1 MSWRLQTDCA
11 DVIDARRLAKS
22 YGEVVALQD
31 LTVRVARGEIFG
43 FLGQNGAGKTTAV
56 KILLGLTRPTSGEA
70 SVLGRPLGSREA
82 RAGIGYL
89 PELFRYQP
97 WLSARE
103 VLRFHASLLR
113 IPARGVDEILDMVGI
128 AYAAS
133 RRVGSYSKGMQQRL
147 GLGVALLGKP
157 ELVVLDEPTSALD
170 PNGRAD
176 VRELLR
182 ALKQRGTSVFLNS
195 HLLSEVEQVCD
206 RVAIVRGGR
215 VVAQGTLAQLLG
227 SAHGVRV
234 RAVANGRPLTD
245 VLSRFG
251 ALRTEPDGAITVD
264 GAAEDAAPQIV
275 AALVAADAR
284 VYGIELVTATLE
296 ERFLEM
302 TR

>member
-113 IPARGVDEILDMVGI
+113 IPAHGVDEILDMVGI

-264 GAAEDAAPQIV
+264 GAAEDTAPQIV